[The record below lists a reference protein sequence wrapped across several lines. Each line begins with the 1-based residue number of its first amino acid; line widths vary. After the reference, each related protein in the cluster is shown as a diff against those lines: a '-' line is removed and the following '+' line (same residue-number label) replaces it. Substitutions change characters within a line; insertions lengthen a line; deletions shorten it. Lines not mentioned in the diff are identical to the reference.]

1 MKSETVERRWERS
14 GGNYRTSDYE
24 QQYIDLSLIFFIM
37 FSFPLLLFLSLL
49 IFFLL
54 TIFSLSHLLLPPI
67 SPFVSP
73 TFSVVTIGFDQTV
86 YRVNESVGAVEVC
99 ASVRGG
105 VVLDR
110 QVVVQYSTADQSA
123 VGMKYGWLC
132 VSIN

>member
-1 MKSETVERRWERS
+1 M
-14 GGNYRTSDYE
+14 
-24 QQYIDLSLIFFIM
+24 
-37 FSFPLLLFLSLL
+37 
-49 IFFLL
+49 
-54 TIFSLSHLLLPPI
+54 
-67 SPFVSP
+67 
-73 TFSVVTIGFDQTV
+73 TIGFDRIV